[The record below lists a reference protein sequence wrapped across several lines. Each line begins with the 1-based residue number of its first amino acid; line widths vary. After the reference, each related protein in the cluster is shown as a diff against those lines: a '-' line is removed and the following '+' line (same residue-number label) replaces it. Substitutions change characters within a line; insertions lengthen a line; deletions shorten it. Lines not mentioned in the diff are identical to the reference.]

1 MFSFFKRNDN
11 NFEPV
16 NFDSIVCDMHS
27 HLIPAIDDGSPD
39 LETSVQIIKNLQS
52 LGFKKIVT
60 TPHIM
65 CDFYRNTPEIILDGL
80 KDLQDEL
87 KRQSVEIKISAA
99 AEYYIDYDFE
109 AKVDS
114 GDKFL
119 TIGDNQLLIE
129 TSFISSPPN
138 FGDTI
143 FKLQL
148 AGYRIILAH
157 PERYSFMTF
166 EDLKNYKTRSLCLQI
181 NLLSLLGF
189 YGQPAKQMAEKLIE
203 NNMVDYVGTDCH
215 NLHQSTLYS
224 KCFTNKHWH
233 MLLNSGKLKNQML

>member
-114 GDKFL
+114 GEKFL

-224 KCFTNKHWH
+224 KCFNNKYWH
-233 MLLNSGKLKNQML
+233 MLLNSGNLKNQML

>member
-114 GDKFL
+114 GEKFL

-224 KCFTNKHWH
+224 KCFTNKYWH

>member
-16 NFDSIVCDMHS
+16 NFDSIACDMHS

-114 GDKFL
+114 GEKFL

-166 EDLKNYKTRSLCLQI
+166 EDLKNYKSRSLCLQI

-224 KCFTNKHWH
+224 KCFTNKYWH

>member
-16 NFDSIVCDMHS
+16 NFDSIACDMHS

-114 GDKFL
+114 GEKFL

-215 NLHQSTLYS
+215 NLHQSSLYS

-233 MLLNSGKLKNQML
+233 MLVNSGTLKNQML

>member
-39 LETSVQIIKNLQS
+39 LETSVQIIRNLQS
-52 LGFKKIVT
+52 LGFKKVVT

-65 CDFYRNTPEIILDGL
+65 YDFYRNTPEIILDGL
-80 KDLQDEL
+80 KVLQDEL
-87 KRQSVEIKISAA
+87 KKQSVDIEVLAA

-119 TIGDNQLLIE
+119 TIGDNHLLIE
-129 TSFISSPPN
+129 TSFISAPPN
-138 FGDTI
+138 FSDTI

-148 AGYRIILAH
+148 AGYKIILAH

-189 YGQPAKQMAEKLIE
+189 YGQPAKRMAEKLIE

-215 NLHQSTLYS
+215 NLIQSTLYS
-224 KCFTNKHWH
+224 KCFINKYWH
-233 MLLNSGKLKNQML
+233 MLLNSGKLKNRML

>member
-16 NFDSIVCDMHS
+16 NFDSIACDMHS

-114 GDKFL
+114 GEKFL

-224 KCFTNKHWH
+224 KCFTNKYWH

>member
-114 GDKFL
+114 GEKFL

-224 KCFTNKHWH
+224 KCFNNKYWH

>member
-65 CDFYRNTPEIILDGL
+65 SDFYRNTPEIILDGL